1 MPLLSVSIWHY
12 LAEDIAA
19 AFSTLTPSQQALY
32 YTLHSGHGQ
41 PLSAWPSKIDPD
53 VTGRELQRI
62 QEQHDARTGASASI
76 ISIFQTNC
84 MEMGSG
90 AAVFPNA
97 ARFNHSCVPNACFT
111 WNEGI
116 ERETIHTMRDVK
128 KGEEITLCYVNME
141 HGKVLRAYE
150 LKHYG
155 FVCGCE
161 ACGDADDV
169 GVCWIVGYKS

>member
-1 MPLLSVSIWHY
+1 
-12 LAEDIAA
+12 
-19 AFSTLTPSQQALY
+19 
-32 YTLHSGHGQ
+32 
-41 PLSAWPSKIDPD
+41 
-53 VTGRELQRI
+53 
-62 QEQHDARTGASASI
+62 
-76 ISIFQTNC
+76 

-116 ERETIHTMRDVK
+116 EGETIHTMREVK
-128 KGEEITLCYVNME
+128 KGEEITLCYVDME
-141 HGKVLRAYE
+141 HDKRTRAWE

-161 ACGDADDV
+161 ACGDAEDV
-169 GVCWIVGYKS
+169 GGNAYVGYKS